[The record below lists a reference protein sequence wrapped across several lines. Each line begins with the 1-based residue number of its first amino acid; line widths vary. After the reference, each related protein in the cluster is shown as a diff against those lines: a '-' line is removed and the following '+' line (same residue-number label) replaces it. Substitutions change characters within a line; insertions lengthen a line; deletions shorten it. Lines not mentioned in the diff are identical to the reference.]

1 MIRVTTVT
9 KVPQNRDATAR
20 SWSIQ
25 PFLHWPGAPTQAVG
39 DAVGVT
45 AVAVGGAG
53 VPVGA
58 TAVAVGGADVAVGAR
73 GVPVAGGVD
82 VPIGSAVGV
91 SVGTALVAVVVGTNG
106 VAVASVGQ
114 LSGLAGT
121 LRISIVALL
130 RSVSAELPIRLPT
143 SGVIGV

>member
-1 MIRVTTVT
+1 
-9 KVPQNRDATAR
+9 
-20 SWSIQ
+20 
-25 PFLHWPGAPTQAVG
+25 VG

-91 SVGTALVAVVVGTNG
+91 SVGTAAVAVAVGTNG
-106 VAVASVGQ
+106 VAVAVASVGQ
-114 LSGLAGT
+114 LRGLAGT

-130 RSVSAELPIRLPT
+130 RRVSEELPIRLPT